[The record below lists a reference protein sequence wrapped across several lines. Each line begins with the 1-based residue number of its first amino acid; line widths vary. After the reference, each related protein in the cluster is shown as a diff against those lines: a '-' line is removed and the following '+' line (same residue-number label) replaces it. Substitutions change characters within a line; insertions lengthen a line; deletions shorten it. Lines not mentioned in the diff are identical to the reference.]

1 MIEAIDICPRAFLT
15 IKTMTDSKA
24 LDGLEYD
31 LDDLIEL
38 MARLRDPLDGCPWD
52 LRQSYESIVPSTI
65 EEAYEVADS
74 IERGN
79 YDDLREE
86 LGDLLF
92 QTVFYSQLATE
103 EKRFNLKQVISDLVA
118 KLVRRHPHVFPEG
131 TLSSRIGSSRA
142 GAASQAHAELDV
154 NRSWAE
160 IKKEERKEKG
170 QSSVMDN
177 IPLNLPALTRA
188 QKIQERAANL
198 GFDWEKAEQVVPKI
212 EEELTELREALSSGK
227 RADIEE
233 ELGDLIFSCVNLSRK
248 LKMDAEQVLRK
259 AENKFA
265 FRFNKIEQLIDN
277 KGLSISGISLAELE
291 NYWQEAKKTDSD

>member
-1 MIEAIDICPRAFLT
+1 MANS
-15 IKTMTDSKA
+15 KTQNN
-24 LDGLEYD
+24 LDYD

-52 LRQSYESIVPSTI
+52 LAQNYKSIVPSTI

-103 EKRFNLKQVISDLVA
+103 EERFSLKEVISDLVA
-118 KLVRRHPHVFPEG
+118 KLVRRHPHVFPDG
-131 TLSSRIGSSRA
+131 TLSSRTGSSKA
-142 GAASQAHAELDV
+142 GAASQAELDV
-154 NRSWAE
+154 NRSWAK
-160 IKKEERKEKG
+160 IKEKERKEKG

-198 GFDWEKAEQVVPKI
+198 GFDWENAEQVVPKI
-212 EEELTELREALSSGK
+212 EEELTELRGALNSGE
-227 RADIEE
+227 RTDIEE

-259 AENKFA
+259 AENKFV
-265 FRFNKIEQLIDN
+265 FRFRKIEQTIDS
-277 KGLSISGISLAELE
+277 KGLSILDMSLSELE
-291 NYWQEAKKTDSD
+291 RYWQKAKKTDSD

>member
-1 MIEAIDICPRAFLT
+1 
-15 IKTMTDSKA
+15 MTDSI
-24 LDGLEYD
+24 DLEYD

-38 MARLRDPLDGCPWD
+38 MARLRDPVDGCPWD
-52 LRQSYESIVPSTI
+52 LGQSYESIVPSTI

-103 EKRFNLKQVISDLVA
+103 ENRFNLKQVISDLVA

-131 TLSSRIGSSRA
+131 TLSSRV
-142 GAASQAHAELDV
+142 GAASPAGLDV
-154 NRSWAE
+154 NRNWAE
-160 IKKEERKEKG
+160 IKEKERKQKG
-170 QSSVMDN
+170 QSSVTDN

-188 QKIQERAANL
+188 QKIQERAASL
-198 GFDWEKAEQVVPKI
+198 GFDWDNAEQVVPKI
-212 EEELTELREALSSGK
+212 EEELAELREALSSGE
-227 RADIEE
+227 RTDIEE

-265 FRFNKIEQLIDN
+265 VRFKKIEHHIDN
-277 KGLSISGISLAELE
+277 KGLSISDMSLAELE
-291 NYWQEAKKTDSD
+291 KYWQEAKKTDSD

>member
-1 MIEAIDICPRAFLT
+1 VIGAIGICPRVSLA
-15 IKTMTDSKA
+15 INSTDTPPGQSHP
-24 LDGLEYD
+24 EYD

-38 MARLRDPLDGCPWD
+38 MSRLRDPQDGCPWD
-52 LRQSYESIVPSTI
+52 LKQNYESIVSSTI

-79 YDDLREE
+79 YNDLREE

-103 EKRFNLKQVISDLVA
+103 EGRFSLKEVISDLVA
-118 KLVRRHPHVFPEG
+118 KLVRRHPHVFPDG
-131 TLSSRIGSSRA
+131 TLESRR
-142 GAASQAHAELDV
+142 GAASNTEFDV

-160 IKKEERKEKG
+160 IKKKERLDKG

-177 IPLNLPALTRA
+177 IPLNLPALTRG

-198 GFDWEKAEQVVPKI
+198 GFDWENAEQVLPKI
-212 EEELTELREALSSGK
+212 DEELAELREALASGD
-227 RADIEE
+227 RTHIEE
-233 ELGDLIFSCVNLSRK
+233 ELGDLMFSCLNLSRK

-259 AENKFA
+259 SENKFA
-265 FRFNKIEQLIDN
+265 NRFRKIEYIVDN
-277 KGLSISGISLAELE
+277 KGLYISGMSMEELAS
-291 NYWQEAKKTDSD
+291 YWKEAKKVDSD

>member
-1 MIEAIDICPRAFLT
+1 MIGAIGICPRVSLA
-15 IKTMTDSKA
+15 INSTDTPPGQSHP
-24 LDGLEYD
+24 EYD

-38 MARLRDPLDGCPWD
+38 MSRLRDPQDGCPWD
-52 LRQSYESIVPSTI
+52 LKQNYESIVSSTI

-79 YDDLREE
+79 YNDLREE

-103 EKRFNLKQVISDLVA
+103 EGRFSLKEVISDLVA
-118 KLVRRHPHVFPEG
+118 KLVRRHPHVFPDG
-131 TLSSRIGSSRA
+131 TLESRR
-142 GAASQAHAELDV
+142 GAASNTEFDV

-160 IKKEERKEKG
+160 IKKKERLDKG

-177 IPLNLPALTRA
+177 IPLNLPALTRG

-198 GFDWEKAEQVVPKI
+198 GFDWENAEQVLPKI
-212 EEELTELREALSSGK
+212 DEELAELREALASGD
-227 RADIEE
+227 RTHIEE
-233 ELGDLIFSCVNLSRK
+233 ELGDLMFSCLNLSRK

-259 AENKFA
+259 SENKFA
-265 FRFNKIEQLIDN
+265 NRFRKIEYIVDN
-277 KGLSISGISLAELE
+277 KGLYISGMSMEELAS
-291 NYWQEAKKTDSD
+291 YWKEAKKVDSD

>member
-1 MIEAIDICPRAFLT
+1 MTGTYLLAFLT
-15 IKTMTDSKA
+15 INRMANSK
-24 LDGLEYD
+24 GLEYD

-52 LRQSYESIVPSTI
+52 LSQSYESIVPSTI

-103 EKRFNLKQVISDLVA
+103 EKRFNLKQVISELVS

-131 TLSSRIGSSRA
+131 TLSSRIDSSRV
-142 GAASQAHAELDV
+142 GAANQSDAALDV

-160 IKKEERKEKG
+160 IKEKERKQKG

-227 RADIEE
+227 RTDIEE

-259 AENKFA
+259 AENKFTYR
-265 FRFNKIEQLIDN
+265 FRKVEQLIDN
-277 KGLSISGISLAELE
+277 KGLSISDMSLEELE

>member
-1 MIEAIDICPRAFLT
+1 MT
-15 IKTMTDSKA
+15 NSKTQNN
-24 LDGLEYD
+24 LDYD

-52 LRQSYESIVPSTI
+52 LAQNYKSIVPSTI

-103 EKRFNLKQVISDLVA
+103 EERFSLKEVISDLVA
-118 KLVRRHPHVFPEG
+118 KLVRRHPHVFPDG
-131 TLSSRIGSSRA
+131 TLSSRTGSSKA
-142 GAASQAHAELDV
+142 GAASQAELDV
-154 NRSWAE
+154 NRSWAK
-160 IKKEERKEKG
+160 IKEKERKEKG

-198 GFDWEKAEQVVPKI
+198 GFDWENAEQVVPKI
-212 EEELTELREALSSGK
+212 EEELTELRGALNSGE
-227 RADIEE
+227 RTDIEE

-259 AENKFA
+259 AENKFV
-265 FRFNKIEQLIDN
+265 FRFRKIEQTIDS
-277 KGLSISGISLAELE
+277 KGLSILDMSLSELE
-291 NYWQEAKKTDSD
+291 RYWQKAKKTDSD

>member
-1 MIEAIDICPRAFLT
+1 MT
-15 IKTMTDSKA
+15 NSKTQNN
-24 LDGLEYD
+24 LDYD

-52 LRQSYESIVPSTI
+52 LVQNYKSIVPSTI

-103 EKRFNLKQVISDLVA
+103 EERFSLKEVISDLVA
-118 KLVRRHPHVFPEG
+118 KLVRRHPHVFPDG
-131 TLSSRIGSSRA
+131 TLSSRTGSSKA
-142 GAASQAHAELDV
+142 GAASQAELDV
-154 NRSWAE
+154 NRSWAK
-160 IKKEERKEKG
+160 IKEKERKEKG

-198 GFDWEKAEQVVPKI
+198 GFDWENAEQVVPKI
-212 EEELTELREALSSGK
+212 EEELTELRGALNSGE
-227 RADIEE
+227 RTDIEE

-259 AENKFA
+259 AENKFV
-265 FRFNKIEQLIDN
+265 FRFRKIEQTIDS
-277 KGLSISGISLAELE
+277 KGLSILDMSLSELE
-291 NYWQEAKKTDSD
+291 KYWQKAKKTDSD

>member
-1 MIEAIDICPRAFLT
+1 MT
-15 IKTMTDSKA
+15 NSKTQND
-24 LDGLEYD
+24 LNYD

-52 LRQSYESIVPSTI
+52 LAQNYKSIVPSTI

-103 EKRFNLKQVISDLVA
+103 EERFSLKEVISDLVA
-118 KLVRRHPHVFPEG
+118 KLVRRHPHVFPDG
-131 TLSSRIGSSRA
+131 TLSSRTGSSKA
-142 GAASQAHAELDV
+142 GAASQAELDV
-154 NRSWAE
+154 NRSWAK
-160 IKKEERKEKG
+160 IKEKERKEKG

-198 GFDWEKAEQVVPKI
+198 GFDWENAEQVVPKI
-212 EEELTELREALSSGK
+212 EEELTELREALNSGE
-227 RADIEE
+227 RTDIEE

-259 AENKFA
+259 AENKFV
-265 FRFNKIEQLIDN
+265 FRFKQIEQIIDS
-277 KGLSISGISLAELE
+277 KGLYIPDMSLTELE

>member
-1 MIEAIDICPRAFLT
+1 MT
-15 IKTMTDSKA
+15 NSKTQNN
-24 LDGLEYD
+24 LDYD

-52 LRQSYESIVPSTI
+52 LAQNYKSIVPSTI

-103 EKRFNLKQVISDLVA
+103 EERFSLKEVISDLVA
-118 KLVRRHPHVFPEG
+118 KLVRRHPHVFPDG
-131 TLSSRIGSSRA
+131 TLSSRTGSSKA
-142 GAASQAHAELDV
+142 GAASQAELDV
-154 NRSWAE
+154 NRSWAK
-160 IKKEERKEKG
+160 IKEKERKEKG

-198 GFDWEKAEQVVPKI
+198 GFDWENAEQVVPKI
-212 EEELTELREALSSGK
+212 EEELTELRGALNSGE
-227 RADIEE
+227 RTDIEE

-259 AENKFA
+259 AENKFV
-265 FRFNKIEQLIDN
+265 FRFRKIEQTIDS
-277 KGLSISGISLAELE
+277 KGLSILDMSLSELE
-291 NYWQEAKKTDSD
+291 KYWQKAKKTDSD

>member
-1 MIEAIDICPRAFLT
+1 MANS
-15 IKTMTDSKA
+15 KTQNN
-24 LDGLEYD
+24 LDYD

-52 LRQSYESIVPSTI
+52 LVQNYKSIVPSTI

-103 EKRFNLKQVISDLVA
+103 EERFSLKEVISDLVA
-118 KLVRRHPHVFPEG
+118 KLVRRHPHVFPDG
-131 TLSSRIGSSRA
+131 TLSSRTGSSKA
-142 GAASQAHAELDV
+142 GAASQAELDV
-154 NRSWAE
+154 NRSWAK
-160 IKKEERKEKG
+160 IKEKERKEKG

-198 GFDWEKAEQVVPKI
+198 GFDWENAEQVVPKI
-212 EEELTELREALSSGK
+212 EEELTELRGALNSGE
-227 RADIEE
+227 RTDIEE

-259 AENKFA
+259 AENKFV
-265 FRFNKIEQLIDN
+265 FRFRKIEQTIDS
-277 KGLSISGISLAELE
+277 KGLSILDMSLSELE
-291 NYWQEAKKTDSD
+291 RYWQKAKKTDSD